1 MSTDLNLT
9 VDVAAD
15 PDVTWRAATD
25 WARQG
30 EWMLGTTVSV
40 TGGDGR
46 SVGSTLAARTGAGPL
61 GFTDTMEITEWDEAA
76 RRCVVLHTGRVVR
89 GGGVFSVTAAP
100 GGGSVFHWAEMLD
113 LPLGALGRF
122 GWPVVRPAFVGG
134 VKLSL
139 RRFAE
144 FCATYGGATNGE
156 GDRTP

>member
-1 MSTDLNLT
+1 MSTDLNLS
-9 VDVAAD
+9 VDVAAS
-15 PDVTWRAATD
+15 PETTWLAATD

-30 EWMLGTTVSV
+30 EWMLGTTVAV

-46 SVGSTLAARTGAGPL
+46 SVGSTLSARTAAGPL

-76 RRCVVLHTGRVVR
+76 RRCVVQHTGRVVR
-89 GGGVFSVTAAP
+89 GGGVFSVSAAP

-113 LPLGALGRF
+113 LPLGAVGRI

-144 FCATYGGATNGE
+144 FCATYPGGAGS
-156 GDRTP
+156 